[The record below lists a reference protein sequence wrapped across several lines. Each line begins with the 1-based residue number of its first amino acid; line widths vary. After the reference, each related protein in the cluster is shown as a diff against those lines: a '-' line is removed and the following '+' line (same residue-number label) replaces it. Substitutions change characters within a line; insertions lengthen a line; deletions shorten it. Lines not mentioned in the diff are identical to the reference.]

1 MRRLAGALLLLA
13 TLPAGAAAQTAARQA
28 GPPGLLPRLALADG
42 RLTVQ
47 SLPDL
52 LSRAEVKPHLL
63 TGLTT
68 TLAVSVTATDAAGQ
82 KVRGGGRID
91 VRYELWDEVFL
102 VTVIGADHKVHRETL
117 PSFERLVAWWRGL
130 ELPVSTSGRLGRLGR
145 GGPWRTQVRVSLV
158 PFSEAEQEDAQ
169 RWLSSSV
176 AQSGA
181 EQTSE
186 SAKEAPERLGTVL
199 DLLVATSI
207 RRRPLVSYDWNLS
220 FRPENQ
226 R

>member
-1 MRRLAGALLLLA
+1 VLLLA
-13 TLPAGAAAQTAARQA
+13 VLLALPARGAAQSRNRAA
-28 GPPGLLPRLALADG
+28 GPPGPVPRLALAEG
-42 RLTVQ
+42 RLAVQ
-47 SLPDL
+47 GLPDL
-52 LSRAEVKPHLL
+52 LSRPEVKPHLL

-68 TLAVSVTATDAAGQ
+68 TLAVSVTATDPAGR

-91 VRYELWDEVFL
+91 VRYELWEEVFL
-102 VTVIGADHKVHRETL
+102 VTVIGADHKVRPETL
-117 PSFERLVAWWRGL
+117 PSFERLTAWWRAL
-130 ELPVSTSGRLGRLGR
+130 ELPVAASGPLGR
-145 GGPWRTQVRVSLV
+145 GGPWKTQVRVSLV

-186 SAKEAPERLGTVL
+186 AAKESPERLGTVL

-207 RRRPLVSYDWNLS
+207 RRRPLVSYDWTLS
-220 FRPENQ
+220 FRPEHQ

>member
-1 MRRLAGALLLLA
+1 MRR
-13 TLPAGAAAQTAARQA
+13 PAGAVLLVAVLLALPAPSAAQSV
-28 GPPGLLPRLALADG
+28 PRLALADG

-47 SLPDL
+47 ALPDL
-52 LSRAEVKPHLL
+52 LSRPEVKPHLL

-68 TLAVSVTATDAAGQ
+68 TLAVSVTATDPAGR

-91 VRYELWDEVFL
+91 VRYELWEEVFL
-102 VTVIGADHKVHRETL
+102 VTVIGADHKVRRETL
-117 PSFERLVAWWRGL
+117 PSFERLAAWWRTL
-130 ELPVSTSGRLGRLGR
+130 ELPVAAAGRLSPLGR
-145 GGPWRTQVRVSLV
+145 GGPWKTQVRVSLV

-186 SAKEAPERLGTVL
+186 AAKESPERLGTVL

-207 RRRPLVSYDWNLS
+207 RRRPLVSYDWTLS

-226 R
+226 H